1 MNVNLWGPHLWTVL
15 HGLAALQTRPGDME
29 TILKGLCVLLPCS
42 LCQNSYCSFYKN
54 LTNVRAICER
64 GEGPKLVWEIHNLV
78 NDKLETQRL
87 EKFMAEIKATPAQR
101 DKMLAAKRIL
111 SNRPSF
117 DVVMKRAAL
126 ASTQQQYIH
135 KDDIFRVLFAFVLN
149 SGDDDTKYEWI
160 AKWIKALTNL
170 YPVKELMH
178 VYLPHSRED
187 AFASLVMAR
196 DGLRVSESSF
206 ARLASVNYEEI
217 DRVFSVYVDELTAG
231 SCRYN

>member
-15 HGLAALQTRPGDME
+15 HGLAALQTHPGDME
-29 TILKGLCVLLPCS
+29 TILRGLCELLPCS

-54 LTNVRAICER
+54 ITNVRAICER

-78 NDKLETQRL
+78 NDKLEAQRL

-101 DKMLAAKRIL
+101 EKMVAAKRIL

-126 ASTQQQYIH
+126 ASTQLQYIH

-149 SGDDDTKYEWI
+149 SGNDPVKYEWI
-160 AKWIKALTNL
+160 AKWIKALTTM
-170 YPVKELMH
+170 YPVKELEH
-178 VYLPHSRED
+178 VYLPRNRKE
-187 AFASLVMAR
+187 AFASLFLAR
-196 DGLRVSESSF
+196 EGIRVSASSF
-206 ARLASVNYEEI
+206 ARLVSANREDI